1 MEHRRR
7 RRHLYALVAPALAVL
22 LAACSSGQ
30 GTQSAAGAESKTA
43 GKKITFVTA
52 LLADANWAGANKCFM
67 SRSNALGMIPTLVAP
82 PNETASNAGM
92 VQLAE
97 QALASKPDGM
107 IVVPL
112 VPAEFDNVLDQAK
125 TQKVPVIALD
135 LDTSTPDQRIAWVTT
150 DPKKYGVLAAD
161 EVGKLAHGKGNV
173 GILYSG
179 PTVTN
184 QIESI
189 STFKAELAQKFPA
202 MKIVDPGEI
211 IEPGGNRNED
221 SATEIARGM
230 LVAHPNIN
238 VIWSPDGLG
247 GIVGALAAKE
257 LNKKPGQIIVVGA
270 DHLPQVAA
278 DLKSGWEQASLQSV
292 SCAWGN
298 ALANTFAAYFNGK
311 LKSPIVNIPPVLF
324 THDNP

>member
-1 MEHRRR
+1 MAHPRRR
-7 RRHLYALVAPALAVL
+7 RYLHVLLASALAVL
-22 LAACSSGQ
+22 IAACSSGP
-30 GTQSAAGAESKTA
+30 GAQSSAGAKSKTA

-52 LLADANWAGANKCFM
+52 LLADANWAGLNKCFM
-67 SRSNALGMIPTLVAP
+67 SRSKALGFVPTLVAP
-82 PNETASNAGM
+82 PNETASNSGM
-92 VQLAE
+92 VELAQ
-97 QALASKPDGM
+97 QALATKPDGM

-112 VPAEFDNVLDQAK
+112 VPAQFNGVLNQAK
-125 TQKVPVIALD
+125 AQKVPVIALD
-135 LDTSTPDQRIAWVTT
+135 LDASSPDQRIAWVTT
-150 DPKKYGVLAAD
+150 DPKQYGVQAAD
-161 EVGKLAHGKGNV
+161 EVGKLAHGKGNI

-184 QIESI
+184 QLESI
-189 STFKAELAQKFPA
+189 ATFKTELAKKFPA

-221 SATEIARGM
+221 NATEIARGM
-230 LVAHPNIN
+230 LVAHPSIN

-257 LNKKPGQIIVVGA
+257 LNKKPGQIIIVGA

-311 LKSPIVNIPPVLF
+311 LKNPIVNIPPVLF
-324 THDNP
+324 DHANP

>member
-7 RRHLYALVAPALAVL
+7 RRYLYALVAPALAVL

-30 GTQSAAGAESKTA
+30 GAQVAAGAKSKTA

-67 SRSNALGMIPTLVAP
+67 SRSKALGMVPTLVAP
-82 PNETASNAGM
+82 PNETASNSGM

-125 TQKVPVIALD
+125 AQKVPVIALD
-135 LDTSTPDQRIAWVTT
+135 LDTSSPDQRIAWVTT

-161 EVGKLAHGKGNV
+161 EVGKLANGKGNV

-184 QIESI
+184 QLESM

-221 SATEIARGM
+221 NATEIARGM

-257 LNKKPGQIIVVGA
+257 LNKKPGQIIIVGS

-311 LKSPIVNIPPVLF
+311 LKNPIVNIPPVLF